1 MVERLFRDITVYL
14 RDGSFSSAREL
25 ESSITTFMLRDA
37 QPTRYVWN
45 AKGEEILN
53 EIQRARAKLETVQKK

>member
-1 MVERLFRDITVYL
+1 MQSRFTVYL
-14 RDGSFSSAREL
+14 RDGSFSSVREL
-25 ESSITTFMLRDA
+25 ESSITTFMPLRNA

-53 EIQRARAKLETVQKK
+53 KIQRARAKLETVQKK